1 MPKQFLLALGLLCFF
16 ENQGAAEIIINT
28 LPFWNGTNSICC
40 FAGSTGP
47 NAYGETI
54 TAPADS
60 ATLSTF
66 TFDIVNSSGLNLPFY
81 AYVSAW
87 SGTAPIGPLLY
98 RSALQSSGSTFAFVT
113 YTFTPDLPVAPGA
126 QYLLF
131 ASNDEADFTAHAG
144 EMGWAYLGTGPQS
157 GEDRYLGGEFRFLP
171 KGVPMSEWAS
181 TPWFDPSGYG
191 GHPGDDLAFS
201 VAFTS
206 VPEPRSQACSVLG
219 FACLICLAVLQ
230 GGRATRHNPTNGRL
244 SPSHILF
251 PMGPLFQE
259 WNVPETWNRILFG
272 RFPGYILRPVYRC
285 PGAGFI
291 HTAGG
296 WPCGHGHGQGAQ
308 NLGLRATV
316 PLTARLPR
324 AVTPSAGGGGV
335 TAF

>member
-131 ASNDEADFTAHAG
+131 ASNDEPDFTAHAG

-157 GEDRYLGGEFRFLP
+157 GEDQYLGGEFRFLP

-251 PMGPLFQE
+251 PMGPFVPRME
-259 WNVPETWNRILFG
+259 RSRNVEPHFIRPVPRVHST
-272 RFPGYILRPVYRC
+272 PGLPVPRSRVHSHCWRLALRPWPRRSK
-285 PGAGFI
+285 PGSTGNGAP
-291 HTAGG
+291 HRKTT
-296 WPCGHGHGQGAQ
+296 QG
-308 NLGLRATV
+308 RY
-316 PLTARLPR
+316 
-324 AVTPSAGGGGV
+324 PSAGGGGV